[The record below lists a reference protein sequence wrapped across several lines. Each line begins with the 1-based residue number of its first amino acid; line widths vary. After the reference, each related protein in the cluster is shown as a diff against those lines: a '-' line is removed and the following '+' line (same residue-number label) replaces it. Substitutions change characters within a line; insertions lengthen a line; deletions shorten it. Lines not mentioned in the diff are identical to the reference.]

1 MRIEKSAWHDID
13 EYGFLTFW
21 SQDSALW
28 VKTDKTGLDFAL
40 NLTLYRWSLKY
51 LWISPSASL
60 IATSI
65 QFISQKHLALNTK
78 ENEVKQRW
86 SWISIQRYSPL
97 SPILVSLREDCEDG
111 GSDDDKD
118 IEAAEEAD
126 EEANTDL
133 AGAALENTREVL
145 ARPPRVCSCCRKVLV
160 APGLDEI
167 GFLRF

>member
-1 MRIEKSAWHDID
+1 M
-13 EYGFLTFW
+13 
-21 SQDSALW
+21 
-28 VKTDKTGLDFAL
+28 
-40 NLTLYRWSLKY
+40 
-51 LWISPSASL
+51 
-60 IATSI
+60 
-65 QFISQKHLALNTK
+65 
-78 ENEVKQRW
+78 
-86 SWISIQRYSPL
+86 
-97 SPILVSLREDCEDG
+97 REDSEDG

-133 AGAALENTREVL
+133 AGAALENAGEVL